1 MKAEKLIK
9 LLAVCSCCVLLGG
22 CAGVNARVQETETIL
37 EETEL
42 PVSEETQADE
52 EVSVETAAEEMPE
65 EVQILDQ
72 STEAKVVTQTLVE
85 EAEREA
91 EPETDTEIETEFEQE
106 PENAQEENRQGLEYK
121 VENQELEIGKCFGDI
136 AVPEYALT
144 EDGSKVS
151 GKVEWRK
158 PGKSRAFDQDMA
170 LTGVE
175 GEKRTWEWTFVP
187 DEAGYE
193 TVSGTTELT
202 MREPQEE
209 EEGTLAGLVNLWTD
223 KVTDETSGASS
234 ASGSSIGA
242 SNIIEVSDLQEIGK
256 WMGSMIT
263 GAGILGEETGG
274 IRTVG
279 KENFAVAHGTVKREE
294 AEIQKNPET
303 EKENDTV
310 DTGKAVSGR
319 EKEPIK
325 ARAKAVGTDH
335 KEKRMLPEQKPDAAE
350 MSCREAMEYGRAG
363 AAIFVLSQSW
373 YLR

>member
-1 MKAEKLIK
+1 MKAEKVIK

-42 PVSEETQADE
+42 PVSEETQ
-52 EVSVETAAEEMPE
+52 V
-65 EVQILDQ
+65 LDQ
-72 STEAKVVTQTLVE
+72 STEAAVVTQALME
-85 EAEREA
+85 EAEGEA
-91 EPETDTEIETEFEQE
+91 ELETETEFEQE
-106 PENAQEENRQGLEYK
+106 PGNVREENLQELEYK
-121 VENQELEIGKCFGDI
+121 VEDQELEIGKCFGDI
-136 AVPEYALT
+136 VVPEYALT

-158 PGKSRAFDQDMA
+158 PGKSRVFDQDMA

-175 GEKRTWEWTFVP
+175 DEKRTWEWTFVP

-193 TVSGTTELT
+193 TVTGTTELT

-209 EEGTLAGLVNLWTD
+209 ETGTLAGLVNLWTD
-223 KVTDETSGASS
+223 KVTDETSEASS

-242 SNIIEVSDLQEIGK
+242 SNIIEVSDLREIGK

-310 DTGKAVSGR
+310 DTGKDVSGK

-325 ARAKAVGTDH
+325 TRTKVAGTDH
-335 KEKRMLPEQKPDAAE
+335 KEKRMLPEQKTDAVK
-350 MSCREAMEYGRAG
+350 MSCQEALEYGRAG
-363 AAIFVLSQSW
+363 ATIFVLSQSW

>member
-1 MKAEKLIK
+1 MKAEKLMK

-52 EVSVETAAEEMPE
+52 EVSVETIAEEVLE
-65 EVQILDQ
+65 EAQVLDQ
-72 STEAKVVTQTLVE
+72 SAEDKVVTQALVE
-85 EAEREA
+85 EEREA
-91 EPETDTEIETEFEQE
+91 EPETDTEIETESEQE
-106 PENAQEENRQGLEYK
+106 TENVREENQQRLEYN
-121 VENQELEIGKCFGDI
+121 VEDQELEIGKCFGDI

-158 PGKSRAFDQDMA
+158 PGKNRVFDQDMA
-170 LTGVE
+170 LTGME

-187 DEAGYE
+187 DDTGYE
-193 TVSGTTELT
+193 TVTGTAELT
-202 MREPQEE
+202 MREPQAE

-223 KVTDETSGASS
+223 KVTDETSGSSS

-242 SNIIEVSDLQEIGK
+242 SNIIEVSDLREIGK

-274 IRTVG
+274 VKTAG

-294 AEIQKNPET
+294 AEIQKSPET

-310 DTGKAVSGR
+310 DTGKAVSG
-319 EKEPIK
+319 KEAEPTKARIK
-325 ARAKAVGTDH
+325 AAGTNH
-335 KEKRMLPEQKPDAAE
+335 KEKRMLPEQKTDTME
-350 MSCREAMEYGRAG
+350 MSCQEALEYGKAG
-363 AAIFVLSQSW
+363 ATIFLLSQSW